1 MNQFNENEEQAY
13 EQPADQADGQAEQQ
27 EAVPQGAVQAD
38 ENVQDSDS
46 DQDAYNRR
54 ENNQQAR
61 FKELREARDRAA
73 YERDEALRRLQEYE
87 ARTSA
92 STSQPHEDE
101 DDLSIDADSLVEGK
115 HLKTVNKKIKQLE
128 KSLQQATNTA
138 IENSLRAKF
147 ADFDTVVTQESV
159 ALLRD
164 LHPEVANVISASPD
178 LYSKSVAA
186 YNFIKSTGLANQ
198 KNYDMDREQAQRN
211 ANKPRPLIST
221 KNTSPMAHVN
231 EFANGI
237 LTEEYKNQLYKQA
250 KEAAS
255 RA

>member
-1 MNQFNENEEQAY
+1 MNQFNENEEQVY
-13 EQPADQADGQAEQQ
+13 EQPTEQVVEQSAEHDQSNQ
-27 EAVPQGAVQAD
+27 EAVAQEDVETTQ
-38 ENVQDSDS
+38 Q
-46 DQDAYNRR
+46 

-61 FKELREARDRAA
+61 FRDLREARDRAA
-73 YERDEALRRLQEYE
+73 RERDEALRRLQEYE

-92 STSQPHEDE
+92 STSQTHEDE

-186 YNFIKSTGLANQ
+186 YNFIKSAGLANQ

>member
-1 MNQFNENEEQAY
+1 MNEQFNEEQVY
-13 EQPADQADGQAEQQ
+13 EQPTEQGDGQVVEQQ
-27 EAVPQGAVQAD
+27 EAVSQDAVQGP
-38 ENVQDSDS
+38 DSS
-46 DQDAYNRR
+46 Q
-54 ENNQQAR
+54 ETSGQESGQQMR
-61 FKELREARDRAA
+61 FRDLREARDRAA
-73 YERDEALRRLQEYE
+73 RERDDALRRLQEYE
-87 ARTSA
+87 SRA
-92 STSQPHEDE
+92 STSSPQSHDDE
-101 DDLSIDADSLVEGK
+101 DDLSLDADSLVEGK

-128 KSLQQATNTA
+128 KSLQHATNTA

-147 ADFDTVVTQESV
+147 ADFDAVVTQESV

-164 LHPEVANVISASPD
+164 LHPEVAQVISASPD

-186 YNFIKSTGLANQ
+186 YNFIKNSGLTSP
-198 KNYDMDREQAQRN
+198 KNFDQERELAQRN
-211 ANKPRPLIST
+211 VNKPRPLIST

-250 KEAAS
+250 LEIAS